1 MGVLDSIEGATL
13 MRIPRLAGVLLAT
26 AAPFGAEAAPQMLGL
41 TQTVGLTPLYCD
53 GGECT
58 AELTAFCLQQERDM
72 PRVGTAYTPVD
83 ARRITL
89 HITRADGTVVSLPA
103 GKHARFKT
111 ARGQF
116 AVRLSVPA
124 ELVRKMGASRVAVSV
139 GQRVTLAPEPVPGD
153 KHPLTRTEID
163 RAAGALRATAEVLV
177 DRDQP
182 DAVAARAMNRIIN
195 LLPHGDDTDPR
206 WRRSLWAKATAG
218 IPKRGRTAD
227 GLAMVA
233 IWQGICRGYRLVPGA
248 YRHCLESGHDS
259 FIGRVNRDYWRV
271 IGPGS

>member
-1 MGVLDSIEGATL
+1 
-13 MRIPRLAGVLLAT
+13 MRISRLAGGLLA
-26 AAPFGAEAAPQMLGL
+26 AIVPFGAEAAPQMLGL
-41 TQTVGLTPLYCD
+41 TQTVGLTPLYCE

-58 AELTAFCLQQERDM
+58 AELTAFCLQRERDM
-72 PRVGTAYTPVD
+72 PRAGTVYTPVD

-89 HITRADGTVVSLPA
+89 HITRADGSVVSLPA
-103 GKHARFKT
+103 GKHARFTT

-116 AVRLSVPA
+116 AVRLSVPDA
-124 ELVRKMGASRVAVSV
+124 LMRESGASRIAVSV
-139 GQRVTLAPEPVPGD
+139 GQRVTLVPAPAPGD
-153 KHPLTRTEID
+153 PHPLTRTEID
-163 RAAGALRATAEVLV
+163 RAAGAMRATAEVFA

-182 DAVAARAMNRIIN
+182 DAVAARAMNRVIN

-206 WRRSLWAKATAG
+206 WRRGLWAKATAG
-218 IPKRGRTAD
+218 VPKRGRAAD

-248 YRHCLESGHDS
+248 YRRCLESGHDS
-259 FIGRVNRDYWRV
+259 FISRVNRDYWRV

>member
-1 MGVLDSIEGATL
+1 
-13 MRIPRLAGVLLAT
+13 MRIPRLAGVLLAA
-26 AAPFGAEAAPQMLGL
+26 AAPFAAEAAPQMLGL
-41 TQTVGLTPLYCD
+41 TRTLDPTPLHCD

-72 PRVGTAYTPVD
+72 PRVGTAYSPTD

-103 GKHARFKT
+103 AKHARFTT

-116 AVRLSVPA
+116 AVRLAVPA
-124 ELVRKMGASRVAVSV
+124 DLVREMGANRIAVSV
-139 GQRVTLAPEPVPGD
+139 GQRVTLAPEPTPGD
-153 KHPLTRTEID
+153 AHPLTRAEIE

-182 DAVAARAMNRIIN
+182 DAVAARTMNRIIN
-195 LLPHGDDTDPR
+195 LLPQGDDTDPG
-206 WRRSLWAKATAG
+206 WRRALWARATAG
-218 IPKRGRTAD
+218 LAKRGPTAD
-227 GLAMVA
+227 GLAMVG

-248 YRHCLESGHDS
+248 YRRCLEAGHDT
-259 FIGRVNRDYWRV
+259 FIGRVNRDYWRA
-271 IGPGS
+271 IAPGS

>member
-1 MGVLDSIEGATL
+1 
-13 MRIPRLAGVLLAT
+13 MRIPRLAVGLLA
-26 AAPFGAEAAPQMLGL
+26 AAVPFGAEAAPQMLGL
-41 TQTVGLTPLYCD
+41 AQTVGLTPLYCM

-58 AELTAFCLQQERDM
+58 AELSAFCLQPERDM
-72 PRVGTAYTPVD
+72 PRAGTLYAPVD

-89 HITRADGTVVSLPA
+89 HITRADGRVVSLPA
-103 GKHARFKT
+103 GKLAQFTT

-124 ELVRKMGASRVAVSV
+124 ALVRKMGASRVAVSV
-139 GQRVTLAPEPVPGD
+139 GERVTLAPEPIPGD
-153 KHPLTRTEID
+153 KHPLTRTEIEQT
-163 RAAGALRATAEVLV
+163 AGAMRATAEVLA
-177 DRDQP
+177 DRDRP
-182 DAVAARAMNRIIN
+182 DAVAARAMNRVIN

-218 IPKRGRTAD
+218 VPKRGRSAH

-233 IWQGICRGYRLVPGA
+233 KWQRICRGYRLVPGA
-248 YRHCLESGHDS
+248 YRHCLEAGHDN